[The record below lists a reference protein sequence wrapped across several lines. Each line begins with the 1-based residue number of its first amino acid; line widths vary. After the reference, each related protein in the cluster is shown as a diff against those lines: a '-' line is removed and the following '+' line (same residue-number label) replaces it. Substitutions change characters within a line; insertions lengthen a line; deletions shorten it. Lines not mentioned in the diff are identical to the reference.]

1 MNWCQKIYFG
11 IPGSG
16 KSHKV
21 HNEIIKNHLKID
33 DEKNIICTVFHP
45 EYNYGDFIGKLL
57 PITNANKQVEYNY
70 YEGFFLKALAQA
82 YKNILSPREN
92 SSYANVALI
101 IDEINRGN
109 SSAIF
114 GTVFQLLDRDDTG
127 WSSYAI
133 NLSDMEFNKLIDLI
147 FTEHEIKS
155 TIEDMKNKETSG
167 LDILAKR
174 QKAIDK
180 LTKETELNDL
190 FATKRIKLPP
200 NLSIIGTM
208 NTSDESI
215 YYMDSAFKRRW
226 DWEYIPNYWGY
237 RKTSEKEKCSDIY
250 IEGTFIEGGS
260 FFILKDLHVFLDM
273 PNQKNNRNLHWTDFV
288 DYINKFII
296 EHSEIIRG
304 IEDKQIGYWFIKAEL
319 SEAGRLVIP
328 LEKIKNKLLFFLW
341 DSVFSRDKEPLN
353 NLLSTEENPIK
364 LKTFGEF
371 QQQIDN
377 FVEQITQKYSS

>member
-21 HNEIIKNHLKID
+21 HNEIIKNHLNIN

-45 EYNYGDFIGKLL
+45 EYSYGDFMGKLL
-57 PITNANKQVEYNY
+57 PITNASKQVEYNF
-70 YEGFFLKALAQA
+70 YEGFFLKSLAQA
-82 YKNILSPREN
+82 YKNILNPLEN
-92 SSYANVALI
+92 SSYANVTLI

-114 GTVFQLLDRDDTG
+114 GTVFQLLDRNDTG

-147 FTEHEIKS
+147 FTEQEIKS

-167 LDILAKR
+167 LDNLAKR
-174 QKAIDK
+174 QKAIEK
-180 LTKETELNDL
+180 LTKETALNDL
-190 FATKRIKLPP
+190 FTTKRIKLPP
-200 NLSIIGTM
+200 NFSIIGTM

-237 RKTSEKEKCSDIY
+237 NKLSEDEEVPLNH
-250 IEGTFIEGGS
+250 IEGKYTSSES
-260 FFILKDLHVFLDM
+260 LYFILKDL
-273 PNQKNNRNLHWTDFV
+273 NANIISTKGTHWTDFV
-288 DYINKFII
+288 DCVNKFII
-296 EHSEIIRG
+296 EHTEVIRG
-304 IEDKQIGYWFIKAEL
+304 IEDKQIGYWFIKAEANESGSL
-319 SEAGRLVIP
+319 IIP
-328 LEKIKNKLLFFLW
+328 LEKIKNKLLFFIW
-341 DSVFSRDKEPLN
+341 DSVFNRDKEPLN

-371 QQQIDN
+371 QQQTEN
-377 FVEQITQKYSS
+377 FIKQITQKYNV